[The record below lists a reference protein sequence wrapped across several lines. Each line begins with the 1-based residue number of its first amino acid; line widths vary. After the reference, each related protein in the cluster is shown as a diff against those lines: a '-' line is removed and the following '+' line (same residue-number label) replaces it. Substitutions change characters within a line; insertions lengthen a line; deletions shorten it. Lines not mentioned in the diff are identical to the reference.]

1 MRALLG
7 LSFLLAV
14 ATVRLDHVPIGEW
27 GGPHVRLSV
36 RVDGASVEFD
46 CAHGTID
53 GALKLD
59 EKGRFDAAGR
69 FVPEHGGPVRKDE
82 TESPQKARYAGS
94 TDGATLSFQVVP
106 EGGEP
111 IGPFTARLRGRA
123 RLVKCR

>member
-1 MRALLG
+1 VRALLAFV
-7 LSFLLAV
+7 LLLA
-14 ATVRLDHVPIGEW
+14 AVRLDHVPIGEW
-27 GGPHVRLSV
+27 GGPHVRLTV
-36 RVDGASVEFD
+36 RENGASVEFD

-53 GALKLD
+53 EPLKLD

-69 FVPEHGGPVRKDE
+69 LIPEHMGPVRKDE
-82 TESPQKARYAGS
+82 REISQKARYLGS
-94 TDGATLSFQVVP
+94 TDGATLGFQVVP